1 MGWYDQDEGL
11 LFMDEAWLDTYGAS
25 RILTARFE

>member
-1 MGWYDQDEGL
+1 MGWYDSEENLLSIDE
-11 LFMDEAWLDTYGAS
+11 EWLDTYGAS